1 MEISEAKILEKLS
14 EISFK
19 ILGQYDELIMLETN
33 PKSLDYDEK
42 RKRIIEKLVALSL
55 KEEQIYSMLNY
66 DADAIARIIDFIN
79 ENYLKNSNNNIKDLD
94 YLYKIKNS
102 DNNIVIFRILE
113 FLNELYKKYK
123 SKDDSDY
130 YNEYISL
137 LLDEGIDIFT
147 AKYFYDTVNTKIEL
161 SFLVRKAANIKHEA
175 DNMKNKGLQNE
186 LIKSYFRQI
195 FLNKYLEDTL
205 LQTEYQSVPCRLDE
219 ELKFGIIPK
228 SVQNTYINY
237 TMLKRAKKVITVAK
251 EETAFPIECIITF
264 KTILLYLTTEGIEE
278 VKELIN
284 KTSFKLFYLKQILLD
299 EIKYLDLNKAYHNKD
314 SQEKKEMS

>member
-1 MEISEAKILEKLS
+1 MKIREAKILEKLS

-19 ILGQYDELIMLETN
+19 ILRQYDELIMLETN
-33 PKSLDYDEK
+33 PKSLEYDEK

-55 KEEQIYSMLNY
+55 KEEQVYSMLNY

-79 ENYLKNSNNNIKDLD
+79 ENFLKNSNNNIKDLD

-123 SKDDSDY
+123 SKDGSDY

-147 AKYFYDTVNTKIEL
+147 AKYFYDTVDARIEF

-195 FLNKYLEDTL
+195 FLNKHLEDTL

-237 TMLKRAKKVITVAK
+237 TMLKRAKKIITVAK